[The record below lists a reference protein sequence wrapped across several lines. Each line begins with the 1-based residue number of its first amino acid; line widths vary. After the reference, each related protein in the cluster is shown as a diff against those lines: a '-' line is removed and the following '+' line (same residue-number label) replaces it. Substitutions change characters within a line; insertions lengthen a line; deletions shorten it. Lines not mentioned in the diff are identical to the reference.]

1 MQIYFL
7 LNIHCYN
14 TVINYQPSK
23 KYQQKVGEK
32 PEKLL
37 TNIYSNP

>member
-1 MQIYFL
+1 MNHL
-7 LNIHCYN
+7 
-14 TVINYQPSK
+14 K

-37 TNIYSNP
+37 TNMYSNP

>member
-32 PEKLL
+32 PKKLL
-37 TNIYSNP
+37 TNIYSKP

>member
-14 TVINYQPSK
+14 TVINYQVSK

-32 PEKLL
+32 PKKLL